1 MLVENFLEKKIP
13 KTPGIYKFYNIDNEV
28 IYIGKSKNLNNRI
41 RSYFNKSK
49 NQSTKT
55 SKMVKEI
62 INISYTV
69 SESEHDA
76 LLLENNLIKENK
88 PKYNIL
94 LRDDKSYPYI
104 AISKERFPR
113 VYTTRKVNL
122 KKEKV
127 FGPYTN
133 IKSMRNVLEIIKKIY
148 KIRTCNLK
156 LSKENVDKKLFKV
169 CLDYHIGNCLGPCE
183 KKQEEISYLKDIK
196 QIQDLLKGNHGKLIK
211 NLELKMKT
219 YSKKLEFEEAQN
231 LKEKIQLLKVYN
243 NKSTVVNP
251 KFKNIEVYGI
261 IDDEKYVYVNY
272 MKINN
277 GIMLGGETIKLRKK
291 IDLNESIIK
300 YLIFHFKNKYKTYD
314 YNIIS
319 NYKLDNFI
327 GSVKVFYPKTGDK
340 KKLIDLSIKNALFY
354 KEHYYNEKKERKTK
368 KYNHII
374 KLFEELKLKRLP
386 QIIECFDISNTQGKY
401 KTASMVRFKNGYP
414 LKRDYRKYKIRSVD
428 GINDYKSI
436 EEVVERRYNRL
447 ISEKKNMP
455 DLIVVDGGKGQLSSA
470 TKILKKLKIYDKL
483 NIIGIAKKLEEIY
496 FPEDSLPILI
506 NKKSESL
513 KLLQAIRNEA
523 HRFAISYHKKLR
535 NKMLIESSLDKIKG
549 IGEKSKFKLIKEYG
563 SIQKIDINNKTKLKK
578 ILGSIKKVE
587 IIEKFFKKNKN

>member
-1 MLVENFLEKKIP
+1 MMVKDFLEKKIP

-41 RSYFNKSK
+41 RSYFSNIK
-49 NQSTKT
+49 NHSNKT
-55 SKMVKEI
+55 SKMIKEI
-62 INISYTV
+62 FNISYTV
-69 SESEHDA
+69 SETEHDA

-148 KIRTCNLK
+148 KIRTCNLN
-156 LSKENVDKKLFKV
+156 LTKENVDNRLFKV

-183 KKQEEISYLKDIK
+183 EKQKEEDYMKDVN
-196 QIQDLLKGNHGKLIK
+196 QIQDLLKGNHSKLIK
-211 NLELKMKT
+211 NLETKMRV
-219 YSKKLEFEEAQN
+219 YSKKLEFEKAQQI
-231 LKEKIQLLKVYN
+231 KEKIKLLKVYN

-261 IDDEKYVYVNY
+261 IDDEKNVYVNY

-291 IDLNESIIK
+291 IDLNESLIK

-314 YNIIS
+314 YNIVS
-319 NYKLDNFI
+319 NYKLNNFI
-327 GSVKVFYPKTGDK
+327 NNIKVFYPKTGDK
-340 KKLIDLSIKNALFY
+340 KKLIDLSLKNALFY

-374 KLFEELKLKRLP
+374 KLFEELKLKKLP
-386 QIIECFDISNTQGKY
+386 RIIECFDISNTQGKY
-401 KTASMVRFKNGYP
+401 NTASMVKFKNGYP
-414 LKRDYRKYKIRSVD
+414 LKKDYRKYRIKSVD

-436 EEVVERRYNRL
+436 EEVVERRYRRL
-447 ISEKKNMP
+447 ISEKKTIP
-455 DLIVVDGGKGQLSSA
+455 DLIVIDGGKGQLSSA
-470 TKILKKLKIYDKL
+470 TKILKKLKIYNRV
-483 NIIGIAKKLEEIY
+483 NIIGIAKKLEEVY

-513 KLLQAIRNEA
+513 KLLQKIRNEA
-523 HRFAISYHKKLR
+523 HRFAIAYHKKLR
-535 NKMLIESSLDKIKG
+535 NKMLIESSLDNIKG
-549 IGEKSKFKLIKEYG
+549 IGDKSKFKLIKEFG
-563 SIQKIDINNKTKLKK
+563 SIQKIDINDKIKLKK
-578 ILGSIKKVE
+578 ILGSSAKAE
-587 IIEKFFKKNKN
+587 IIQKFIMKNKN

>member
-1 MLVENFLEKKIP
+1 MMVKDFLEKKIP

-41 RSYFNKSK
+41 RSYFSNIK
-49 NQSTKT
+49 NHSNKT
-55 SKMVKEI
+55 SKMIKEI
-62 INISYTV
+62 FNISYTV
-69 SESEHDA
+69 SETEHDA

-148 KIRTCNLK
+148 KIRTCNLN
-156 LSKENVDKKLFKV
+156 LTKENIDNKLFKV

-183 KKQEEISYLKDIK
+183 EKQKEEDYMKDIN
-196 QIQDLLKGNHGKLIK
+196 QIQDLLKGNHSKLIK
-211 NLELKMKT
+211 NLETKMRV
-219 YSKKLEFEEAQN
+219 YSKKLEFEKAQQI
-231 LKEKIQLLKVYN
+231 KEKIKLLKVYN

-261 IDDEKYVYVNY
+261 IDDEKNVYVNY

-291 IDLNESIIK
+291 IDLNESLIK

-314 YNIIS
+314 YNIVS
-319 NYKLDNFI
+319 NYKLNNFI
-327 GSVKVFYPKTGDK
+327 NNIKVFYPKTGDK
-340 KKLIDLSIKNALFY
+340 KKLIDLSLKNALFY

-374 KLFEELKLKRLP
+374 KLFEELKLKKLP
-386 QIIECFDISNTQGKY
+386 RIIECFDISNTQGKY
-401 KTASMVRFKNGYP
+401 NTASMVKFKNGYP
-414 LKRDYRKYKIRSVD
+414 LKKDYRKYRIKSVD

-436 EEVVERRYNRL
+436 EEVVERRYRRL
-447 ISEKKNMP
+447 ISEKKTIP
-455 DLIVVDGGKGQLSSA
+455 DLIVIDGGKGQLSSA
-470 TKILKKLKIYDKL
+470 TKILKKLKIYNRV
-483 NIIGIAKKLEEIY
+483 NIIGIAKKLEEVY

-513 KLLQAIRNEA
+513 KLLQKIRNEA
-523 HRFAISYHKKLR
+523 HRFAIAYHKKLR
-535 NKMLIESSLDKIKG
+535 NKMLIESSLDNIKG
-549 IGEKSKFKLIKEYG
+549 IGDKSKFKLIKEFG
-563 SIQKIDINNKTKLKK
+563 SIQKIDINDKIKLKK
-578 ILGSIKKVE
+578 ILGSSAKAE
-587 IIEKFFKKNKN
+587 IIQKFIMKNKN

>member
-1 MLVENFLEKKIP
+1 MVENFLEKKIP

-148 KIRTCNLK
+148 KIRTCSLK

-183 KKQEEISYLKDIK
+183 KKQEEKSYLKDIK

-291 IDLNESIIK
+291 IDLNESII
-300 YLIFHFKNKYKTYD
+300 
-314 YNIIS
+314 
-319 NYKLDNFI
+319 
-327 GSVKVFYPKTGDK
+327 
-340 KKLIDLSIKNALFY
+340 
-354 KEHYYNEKKERKTK
+354 
-368 KYNHII
+368 
-374 KLFEELKLKRLP
+374 
-386 QIIECFDISNTQGKY
+386 
-401 KTASMVRFKNGYP
+401 
-414 LKRDYRKYKIRSVD
+414 
-428 GINDYKSI
+428 
-436 EEVVERRYNRL
+436 
-447 ISEKKNMP
+447 
-455 DLIVVDGGKGQLSSA
+455 
-470 TKILKKLKIYDKL
+470 
-483 NIIGIAKKLEEIY
+483 
-496 FPEDSLPILI
+496 
-506 NKKSESL
+506 
-513 KLLQAIRNEA
+513 
-523 HRFAISYHKKLR
+523 
-535 NKMLIESSLDKIKG
+535 
-549 IGEKSKFKLIKEYG
+549 
-563 SIQKIDINNKTKLKK
+563 
-578 ILGSIKKVE
+578 
-587 IIEKFFKKNKN
+587 

>member
-1 MLVENFLEKKIP
+1 MMVKDFLEKKIP

-41 RSYFNKSK
+41 RSYFSNIK
-49 NQSTKT
+49 NHSNKT
-55 SKMVKEI
+55 SKMIKEI
-62 INISYTV
+62 FNISYTV
-69 SESEHDA
+69 SETEHDA

-148 KIRTCNLK
+148 KIRTCNLN
-156 LSKENVDKKLFKV
+156 LTKENIDNKLFKV

-183 KKQEEISYLKDIK
+183 EKQKEEDYMKDVN
-196 QIQDLLKGNHGKLIK
+196 QIQDLLKGNHSKLIK
-211 NLELKMKT
+211 NLETKMRV
-219 YSKKLEFEEAQN
+219 YSKKLEFEKAQQI
-231 LKEKIQLLKVYN
+231 KEKIKLLKVYN

-261 IDDEKYVYVNY
+261 IDDEKNVYVNY

-291 IDLNESIIK
+291 IDLNESLIK

-314 YNIIS
+314 YNIVS
-319 NYKLDNFI
+319 NYKLNNFI
-327 GSVKVFYPKTGDK
+327 NNIKVFYPKTGDK
-340 KKLIDLSIKNALFY
+340 KKLIDLSLKNALFY

-374 KLFEELKLKRLP
+374 KLFEELKLKKLP
-386 QIIECFDISNTQGKY
+386 RIIECFDISNTQGKY
-401 KTASMVRFKNGYP
+401 NTASMVKFKNGYP
-414 LKRDYRKYKIRSVD
+414 LKKDYRKYRIKSVD

-436 EEVVERRYNRL
+436 EEVVERRYRRL
-447 ISEKKNMP
+447 ISEKKTIP
-455 DLIVVDGGKGQLSSA
+455 DLIVIDGGKGQLSSA
-470 TKILKKLKIYDKL
+470 TKILKKLKIYNRV
-483 NIIGIAKKLEEIY
+483 NIIGIAKKLEEVY

-513 KLLQAIRNEA
+513 KLLQKIRNEA
-523 HRFAISYHKKLR
+523 HRFAIAYHKKLR
-535 NKMLIESSLDKIKG
+535 NKMLIESSLDNIKG
-549 IGEKSKFKLIKEYG
+549 IGDKSKFKLIKEFG
-563 SIQKIDINNKTKLKK
+563 SIQKIDINDKIKLKK
-578 ILGSIKKVE
+578 ILGSSAKAE
-587 IIEKFFKKNKN
+587 IIQKFIMKNKN

>member
-1 MLVENFLEKKIP
+1 MMVKDFLEKKIP

-41 RSYFNKSK
+41 RSYFSNIK
-49 NQSTKT
+49 NHSNKT
-55 SKMVKEI
+55 SKMIKEI
-62 INISYTV
+62 FNISYTV
-69 SESEHDA
+69 SETEHDA

-148 KIRTCNLK
+148 KIRTCNLN
-156 LSKENVDKKLFKV
+156 LTKENVDNRLFKV

-183 KKQEEISYLKDIK
+183 EKQKEEDYMKDVN
-196 QIQDLLKGNHGKLIK
+196 QIQDLLKGNHSKLIK
-211 NLELKMKT
+211 NLETKMRV
-219 YSKKLEFEEAQN
+219 YSKKLEFEKAQQI
-231 LKEKIQLLKVYN
+231 KEKIKLLKVYN

-261 IDDEKYVYVNY
+261 IDDEKNVYVNY

-291 IDLNESIIK
+291 IDLNESLIK

-314 YNIIS
+314 YNIVS
-319 NYKLDNFI
+319 NYKLNNFI
-327 GSVKVFYPKTGDK
+327 NNIKVFYPKTGDK
-340 KKLIDLSIKNALFY
+340 KKLIDLSLKNALFY
-354 KEHYYNEKKERKTK
+354 KEHYYNEKKERKIK

-374 KLFEELKLKRLP
+374 KLFEELKLKKLP
-386 QIIECFDISNTQGKY
+386 RIIECFDISNTQGKY
-401 KTASMVRFKNGYP
+401 NTASMVKFKNGYP
-414 LKRDYRKYKIRSVD
+414 LKKDYRKYRIKSVD

-436 EEVVERRYNRL
+436 EEVVERRYRRL
-447 ISEKKNMP
+447 ISEKKTIP
-455 DLIVVDGGKGQLSSA
+455 DLIVIDGGKGQLSSA
-470 TKILKKLKIYDKL
+470 TKILKKLKIYDRV

-496 FPEDSLPILI
+496 FPEDSFPILI

-535 NKMLIESSLDKIKG
+535 NKMLTRSSLDNIKG
-549 IGEKSKFKLIKEYG
+549 IGDKSKFKLIKEFG
-563 SIQKIDINNKTKLKK
+563 SIQKIDINNKIKLKK
-578 ILGSIKKVE
+578 ILGSSAKAE
-587 IIEKFFKKNKN
+587 IIQKLLKKNKD

>member
-1 MLVENFLEKKIP
+1 MMVKDFLEKKIP

-41 RSYFNKSK
+41 RSYFSNIK
-49 NQSTKT
+49 NHSNKT
-55 SKMVKEI
+55 SKMIKEI
-62 INISYTV
+62 FNISYTV
-69 SESEHDA
+69 SETEHDA

-148 KIRTCNLK
+148 KIRTCNLN
-156 LSKENVDKKLFKV
+156 LTKENIDNKLFKV

-183 KKQEEISYLKDIK
+183 EKQKEEDYMKDIN
-196 QIQDLLKGNHGKLIK
+196 QIQDLLKGNHSKLIK
-211 NLELKMKT
+211 NLETKMRV
-219 YSKKLEFEEAQN
+219 YSKKLEFEKAQQI
-231 LKEKIQLLKVYN
+231 KEKIKLLKVYN

-261 IDDEKYVYVNY
+261 IDDEKNVYVNY

-291 IDLNESIIK
+291 IDLNESLIK

-314 YNIIS
+314 YNIVS
-319 NYKLDNFI
+319 NYKLNNFI
-327 GSVKVFYPKTGDK
+327 NNIKVFYPKTGDK
-340 KKLIDLSIKNALFY
+340 KKLIDLSLKNALFY

-368 KYNHII
+368 KYNHIT
-374 KLFEELKLKRLP
+374 KLFEELKLKKLP
-386 QIIECFDISNTQGKY
+386 RIIECFDISNTQGKY
-401 KTASMVRFKNGYP
+401 NTASMVKFKNGYP
-414 LKRDYRKYKIRSVD
+414 LKKDYRKYRIKSVD

-436 EEVVERRYNRL
+436 EEVVERRYRRL
-447 ISEKKNMP
+447 ISEKKTIP
-455 DLIVVDGGKGQLSSA
+455 DLIVIDGGKGQLSSA
-470 TKILKKLKIYDKL
+470 TKILKKLKIYNRV
-483 NIIGIAKKLEEIY
+483 NIIGIAKKLEEVY

-513 KLLQAIRNEA
+513 KLLQKIRNEA
-523 HRFAISYHKKLR
+523 HRFAIAYHKKLR
-535 NKMLIESSLDKIKG
+535 NKMLIESSLDNIKG
-549 IGEKSKFKLIKEYG
+549 IGDKSKFKLIKEFG
-563 SIQKIDINNKTKLKK
+563 SIQKIDINDKIKLKK
-578 ILGSIKKVE
+578 ILGSSAKAE
-587 IIEKFFKKNKN
+587 IIQKFIMKNKN

>member
-1 MLVENFLEKKIP
+1 MMVKDFLEKKIP

-41 RSYFNKSK
+41 RSYFSNIK
-49 NQSTKT
+49 NHSNKT
-55 SKMVKEI
+55 SKMIKEI
-62 INISYTV
+62 FNISYTV
-69 SESEHDA
+69 SETEHDA

-148 KIRTCNLK
+148 KIRTCNLN
-156 LSKENVDKKLFKV
+156 LTKENIDNKLFKV

-183 KKQEEISYLKDIK
+183 EKQKEEDYMKDVN
-196 QIQDLLKGNHGKLIK
+196 QIQDLLKGNHSKLIK
-211 NLELKMKT
+211 NLETKMRV
-219 YSKKLEFEEAQN
+219 YSKKLEFEKAQQI
-231 LKEKIQLLKVYN
+231 KEKIKLLKVYN

-261 IDDEKYVYVNY
+261 IDDEKNVYVNY

-291 IDLNESIIK
+291 IDLNESLIK

-314 YNIIS
+314 YNIVS
-319 NYKLDNFI
+319 NYKLNNFI
-327 GSVKVFYPKTGDK
+327 NNIKVFYPKTGDK
-340 KKLIDLSIKNALFY
+340 KKLIDLSLKNALFY

-374 KLFEELKLKRLP
+374 KLFEELKLKKLP
-386 QIIECFDISNTQGKY
+386 RIIECFDISNTQGKY
-401 KTASMVRFKNGYP
+401 NTASMVKFKNGYP
-414 LKRDYRKYKIRSVD
+414 LKKDYRKYRIKSVD

-436 EEVVERRYNRL
+436 EEVVERRYSRL
-447 ISEKKNMP
+447 ISEKKTIP
-455 DLIVVDGGKGQLSSA
+455 DLIVIDGGKGQLSSA
-470 TKILKKLKIYDKL
+470 TKILKKLKIYNRV
-483 NIIGIAKKLEEIY
+483 NIIGIAKKLEEVY

-513 KLLQAIRNEA
+513 KLLQKIRNEA
-523 HRFAISYHKKLR
+523 HRFAIAYHKKLR
-535 NKMLIESSLDKIKG
+535 NKMLIESSLDNIKG
-549 IGEKSKFKLIKEYG
+549 IGDKSKFKLIKEFG
-563 SIQKIDINNKTKLKK
+563 SIQKIDINDKIKLKK
-578 ILGSIKKVE
+578 ILGSSAKAE
-587 IIEKFFKKNKN
+587 IIQKFIMKNKN

>member
-1 MLVENFLEKKIP
+1 MMVENFLEKKIP

-41 RSYFNKSK
+41 RSYFNNSK

-183 KKQEEISYLKDIK
+183 KKQEEKSYLKDIK

-277 GIMLGGETIKLRKK
+277 GIMLGGETIK
-291 IDLNESIIK
+291 
-300 YLIFHFKNKYKTYD
+300 
-314 YNIIS
+314 
-319 NYKLDNFI
+319 
-327 GSVKVFYPKTGDK
+327 
-340 KKLIDLSIKNALFY
+340 
-354 KEHYYNEKKERKTK
+354 
-368 KYNHII
+368 
-374 KLFEELKLKRLP
+374 
-386 QIIECFDISNTQGKY
+386 
-401 KTASMVRFKNGYP
+401 
-414 LKRDYRKYKIRSVD
+414 
-428 GINDYKSI
+428 
-436 EEVVERRYNRL
+436 
-447 ISEKKNMP
+447 
-455 DLIVVDGGKGQLSSA
+455 
-470 TKILKKLKIYDKL
+470 
-483 NIIGIAKKLEEIY
+483 
-496 FPEDSLPILI
+496 
-506 NKKSESL
+506 
-513 KLLQAIRNEA
+513 
-523 HRFAISYHKKLR
+523 
-535 NKMLIESSLDKIKG
+535 
-549 IGEKSKFKLIKEYG
+549 
-563 SIQKIDINNKTKLKK
+563 
-578 ILGSIKKVE
+578 
-587 IIEKFFKKNKN
+587 